1 MTTATEA
8 PAARPDDTGQRN
20 GTRGVPGKARL
31 VLASASPTRRALLEA
46 AGLEFEVMAANID
59 EGSIRDEMLSKG
71 RPPGEIA
78 QALAAAKAEEVA
90 ARPGGR
96 PDDGPGAA
104 PLIIGADQ
112 ILLFEGEIFEK
123 PADLAAA
130 RKTLERL
137 RGKTHELISAVT
149 GYRAGRHIWFCL
161 ESAHLTMRDFSDD
174 FLEACLRHDEGQLSS
189 VGAYCIEGRGAQ
201 LFSHIEG
208 DFFTIQGL
216 PMLPLLD
223 FLRREKFLLS

>member
-8 PAARPDDTGQRN
+8 PAARPDATGQR
-20 GTRGVPGKARL
+20 RAPGCGRL
-31 VLASASPTRRALLEA
+31 VLASASPTRRALLAA
-46 AGLEFEVMAANID
+46 AGLEFEVMAADID
-59 EGSIRDEMLSKG
+59 EGRIRDELLSKG
-71 RPPGEIA
+71 RSPGEIA
-78 QALAAAKAEEVA
+78 QALAAAKAEDVA
-90 ARPGGR
+90 ARLDGK
-96 PDDGPGAA
+96 PDDT

-123 PADLAAA
+123 PADLATA

-149 GYRAGRHIWFCL
+149 GYRAGRHIWSCL

-174 FLEACLRHDEGQLSS
+174 FLEACLRQDEGQLAS
-189 VGAYCIEGRGAQ
+189 VGAYRIEGRGAQ
-201 LFSHIEG
+201 LFSHIQG

-223 FLRREKFLLS
+223 FLRREKLLLS